1 VSTLLEIVLVV
12 AILGGSALLTH
23 LFARV
28 MYVTCPKC
36 RTLNA
41 RRRTKCRR
49 CGEGLRE
56 TR

>member
-1 VSTLLEIVLVV
+1 MSTLLEIVLVV

-36 RTLNA
+36 QTLNA

-49 CGEGLRE
+49 CGEGLHE